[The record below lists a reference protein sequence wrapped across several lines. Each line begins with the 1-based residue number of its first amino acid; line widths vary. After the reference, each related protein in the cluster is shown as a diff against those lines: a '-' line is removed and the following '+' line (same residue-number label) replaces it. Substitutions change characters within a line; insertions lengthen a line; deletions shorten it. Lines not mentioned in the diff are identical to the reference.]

1 MFSKLAVVSALTL
14 VSVCVAQPVAN
25 LIATYPD
32 CNIKIVNAGT
42 KSSLRAYSIDSAI
55 FLPAVTSDPDNS
67 QFWQLLPA
75 DGHNWYYIQS
85 TVDYGFAAA
94 SNNGTI
100 VTSRKAVAW
109 AINEVDTGVYVIK
122 SPNEDTFWAPDV
134 EQFYKRTIHLEGP
147 DGTTEQRWYVNV
159 ECD

>member
-1 MFSKLAVVSALTL
+1 MFFKLSLASALAL

-32 CNIKIVNAGT
+32 CDSKIVNAAT
-42 KSSLRAYSIDSAI
+42 KSSLRAYSIDTAI

-67 QFWQLLPA
+67 QLWRLLPA
-75 DGHNWYYIQS
+75 DGHNWFYIES
-85 TVDYGFAAA
+85 VVDYGFAAA
-94 SNNGTI
+94 STNGTI

-109 AINEVDTGVYVIK
+109 EINEIDTGAYVIQ
-122 SPNEDTFWAPDV
+122 SLNEDLVWAPDV
-134 EQFYKRTIHLEGP
+134 TQYYQRMIHLKAL
-147 DGTTEQRWYVNV
+147 DGTTEQRWYLNF